1 MGANRTLQLL
11 VATACIVCCCH
22 APVAPPQAATVAS
35 ATVGSVAAAP
45 LAAGVPRASVPPRE
59 WVLGNHSGH
68 SAVELCALG
77 SKGCMEGQPEEIDVA
92 AENAGAIQRL
102 QQLQLAGQ
110 QSLRII
116 IVPGDTPDLV
126 CSSRHC
132 ACSCHSNAAA
142 IICVSCN

>member
-1 MGANRTLQLL
+1 MGANRMLQLL

-22 APVAPPQAATVAS
+22 APVAPPQAVTVAS
-35 ATVGSVAAAP
+35 TTVGSSAP
-45 LAAGVPRASVPPRE
+45 LVAGVPRRASVPPRE

-132 ACSCHSNAAA
+132 TCSCHSNAAA